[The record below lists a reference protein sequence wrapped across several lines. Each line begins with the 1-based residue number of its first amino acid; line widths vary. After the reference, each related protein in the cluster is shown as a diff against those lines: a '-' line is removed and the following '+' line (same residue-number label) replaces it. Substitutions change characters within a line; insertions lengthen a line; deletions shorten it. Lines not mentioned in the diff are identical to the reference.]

1 MSALEELTAAIR
13 KAAERVGPSVVAINR
28 QGSGL
33 VVGKDLVLTNAHNL
47 RGDQA
52 VVQFPDGREVVASIA
67 GADVDGD
74 LAVLNAE
81 TGATKAIDPSEWS
94 DAAPEVGDVVIALAN
109 PRGRG
114 VRVTAGTISS
124 VGRSFR
130 GPRGRRIQGGLEHT
144 APLGRGSSGGPATD
158 ASGRIVGVN
167 THRLQEGFYLAVV
180 ANDELRQ
187 RISRLAAGDAPV
199 RRRLGAAIAPAHVA
213 RHLRAAA
220 GLPDVEGLLI
230 RGVEEDGAA
239 DRAGL
244 RRGDVLTAAGDRAL
258 VTIDDLYAALDGEGD
273 LELRVVRA
281 TDEMVVTVRFGAE
294 APKAEG
300 GETKA

>member
-1 MSALEELTAAIR
+1 MGALEELSAAIR
-13 KAAERVGPSVVAINR
+13 GAAERVGPSVVSVNR

-47 RGDQA
+47 RGERA
-52 VVQFPDGREVVASIA
+52 VVQFPDGREMIASVA

-74 LAVLNAE
+74 LAVIQAE
-81 TGATKAIDPSEWS
+81 TGDIPPIEWS
-94 DAAPEVGDVVIALAN
+94 DASPAIGDFVVALAN

-114 VRVTAGTISS
+114 LKVTAGTVSS

-130 GPRGRRIQGGLEHT
+130 GPRGRRIPGGLEHT
-144 APLGRGSSGGPATD
+144 APLGRGSSGGPVTD
-158 ASGRIVGVN
+158 ASGRVVGVN
-167 THRLQEGFYLAVV
+167 THRLQEGFYLAVA

-187 RISRLAAGDAPV
+187 RISKLAAGEAPA
-199 RRRLGAAIAPAHVA
+199 RRRLGAAIAPAQAA

-220 GLPDVEGLLI
+220 GLPEVDGLLI
-230 RGVEEDGAA
+230 RGVEEGSPA

-244 RRGDVLTAAGDRAL
+244 RRGDVLTAAGEQAL
-258 VTIDDLYAALDGEGD
+258 STIDDLYALLDGEGD

-281 TDEMVVTVRFGAE
+281 TDEVTVVVRFGEESSEAEGE
-294 APKAEG
+294 APAS
-300 GETKA
+300 A